1 MSTFLLCPESAF
13 GPTNNLIGIG
23 AELLRRGERV
33 VFAAESSWR
42 GRLEPYGFEERL
54 YELAPP
60 PGHDSSGGTAA
71 GRSSSDRPA
80 SAAPVVT
87 DEAET
92 PEERVSSLPEEP
104 EAGQFWKDFVAA
116 TAPSFRLG
124 TSEQLEAFMLPT
136 WTELV
141 AGARFA
147 EQRLTEIVDEVEP
160 DVVVEDNVVCFPAL
174 ARTGER
180 FVRVVSCNPLE
191 LPDPGL
197 PPAYSGLPTADP
209 TGWASFRAAYDRSH
223 RALWGELSGWVQEC
237 GLPPLPDLEFVH
249 SGPRRNLYLYPAEL
263 DYPRSRPL
271 GGSWVRLDSCVRA
284 TEAGWE
290 PPDAAHVAL
299 GEVLERRLERRRRSL
314 AEGAGPAAGSVDARS
329 VRRGGTLVY
338 LSLGSLGGADVEL
351 MRRLVGELA
360 EAEAS
365 FIVSKGPR
373 GAEVELAENM
383 WGADMVPQTEV
394 LPLVDAVISHGGNNT
409 VTEAMHFGVP
419 LLVLPLFW
427 DQHDNAQRI
436 AETGFGRRLDP
447 YGFAGGT
454 LRRALDAVLADASLA
469 GRAREAGEAIRA
481 RNGRSRAADALQE
494 VARAL
499 SRR

>member
-54 YELAPP
+54 YDLALPP
-60 PGHDSSGGTAA
+60 PEQPMADAA
-71 GRSSSDRPA
+71 RPEQSPGRPSDGAGPVD
-80 SAAPVVT
+80 AA
-87 DEAET
+87 
-92 PEERVSSLPEEP
+92 EP

-116 TAPSFRLG
+116 TAPAFRLP
-124 TSEQLEAFMLPT
+124 TIEQLEAFMLPT

-141 AGARFA
+141 AGARYA
-147 EQRLTEIVDEVEP
+147 EARLAEIVGEVEP

-191 LPDPGL
+191 LPDPRL
-197 PPAYSGLPTADP
+197 PPAYSGLPTTDP
-209 TGWASFRAAYDRSH
+209 AGWASFRAAYDRLH
-223 RALWGELSGWVQEC
+223 RPLWSELSDWVEAC
-237 GLPPLPDLEFVH
+237 GLPPLPELEFVH

-271 GGSWVRLDSCVRA
+271 GTSWRRLDSCVRT
-284 TEAGWE
+284 TEAGWQ
-290 PPDAAHVAL
+290 PPDEAHAKL
-299 GEVLERRLERRRRSL
+299 GAVLERHLERRRR
-314 AEGAGPAAGSVDARS
+314 AAPGSPQSADRPVAQSAARRDRS
-329 VRRGGTLVY
+329 LVY

-351 MRRLVGELA
+351 MRRLVAELA

-373 GAEVELAENM
+373 GEEIELADNM

-394 LPLVDAVISHGGNNT
+394 LPLVDLVISHGGNNT
-409 VTEAMHFGVP
+409 VTESMHAGRP

-427 DQHDNAQRI
+427 DQHDNAQRVEE
-436 AETGFGRRLDP
+436 AGYGRRLDP
-447 YGFAGGT
+447 YRFAPGS
-454 LRRALDAVLADASLA
+454 LRRALDELLADAS
-469 GRAREAGEAIRA
+469 RARRAAQAGAAIRA
-481 RNGRSRAADALQE
+481 REGLSRAADSLQE
-494 VARAL
+494 LASGL
-499 SRR
+499 SPL